1 MKFLMYTCIMIQFI
15 INVWCLGF
23 GYTCFVLGGLWRIV
37 WYVHCEMI
45 VWVWMDD
52 GMLWCVRGK

>member
-1 MKFLMYTCIMIQFI
+1 VFG
-15 INVWCLGF
+15 VWVYLF
-23 GYTCFVLGGLWRIV
+23 FFGGLWRIV
-37 WYVHCEMI
+37 WYVDCEMI